1 MSSHYGGW
9 ATMMQVAVTE
19 TVRIY
24 LKTDLVCGVFFK
36 YWMEFS
42 DGFILI

>member
-1 MSSHYGGW
+1 L
-9 ATMMQVAVTE
+9 AVTG

-24 LKTDLVCGVFFK
+24 LKANLVCGVFFK